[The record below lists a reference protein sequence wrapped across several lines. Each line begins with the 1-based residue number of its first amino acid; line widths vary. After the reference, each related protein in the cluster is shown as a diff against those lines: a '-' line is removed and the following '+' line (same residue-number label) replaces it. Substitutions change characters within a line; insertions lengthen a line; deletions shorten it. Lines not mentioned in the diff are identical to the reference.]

1 MTGAA
6 YASSSAN
13 APPSSTFP
21 ATIASFGFTHQ
32 PNTAGSHDSAT
43 LPASGG
49 LTAGRGCPV
58 GDVAADR
65 SPTLLPTSPE
75 QQDELQETMSTP
87 HPSHFQASS
96 TPMVRQ
102 VSVTILLQLCGFLV
116 WKLILDYFKK
126 MRKYTIHQQPGS
138 QSNLRNGMLLQS
150 NLLFMDSFSSREAS
164 NVKQ

>member
-1 MTGAA
+1 MGLPCQVDFFRNFVKPENCSSISFQTLPLNKKINPLTGAA

-13 APPSSTFP
+13 ALPSSTFP
-21 ATIASFGFTHQ
+21 ATIASFGFVHQ
-32 PNTAGSHDSAT
+32 PNTVGSHDSAT
-43 LPASGG
+43 LPASDG

-58 GDVAADR
+58 GDAAEDR

-102 VSVTILLQLCGFLV
+102 VSVTILLQFCGFLV
-116 WKLILDYFKK
+116 
-126 MRKYTIHQQPGS
+126 
-138 QSNLRNGMLLQS
+138 
-150 NLLFMDSFSSREAS
+150 
-164 NVKQ
+164 

>member
-21 ATIASFGFTHQ
+21 ATIASFGFIHQ
-32 PNTAGSHDSAT
+32 PNTVGSHDSAT
-43 LPASGG
+43 LPASDGP
-49 LTAGRGCPV
+49 TAGRGCPV
-58 GDVAADR
+58 GDAAADR

-102 VSVTILLQLCGFLV
+102 VSETILLCGFLV
-116 WKLILDYFKK
+116 WKMILYCFKAGLAQLLERLTAEREVAGSIPEPQANTQGLK
-126 MRKYTIHQQPGS
+126 MMEK
-138 QSNLRNGMLLQS
+138 
-150 NLLFMDSFSSREAS
+150 
-164 NVKQ
+164 

>member
-21 ATIASFGFTHQ
+21 ATIASFGFIHQ
-32 PNTAGSHDSAT
+32 PNTVGSHDSAS
-43 LPASGG
+43 LPASDG

-58 GDVAADR
+58 GDAAADR

-75 QQDELQETMSTP
+75 QQNELQETMSTP

-102 VSVTILLQLCGFLV
+102 VSETILLCGFLV
-116 WKLILDYFKK
+116 WKMILDCFKAGLAQSLE
-126 MRKYTIHQQPGS
+126 RLTAEREVTGS
-138 QSNLRNGMLLQS
+138 IPERGPTLRVL
-150 NLLFMDSFSSREAS
+150 
-164 NVKQ
+164 K

>member
-1 MTGAA
+1 M
-6 YASSSAN
+6 
-13 APPSSTFP
+13 
-21 ATIASFGFTHQ
+21 
-32 PNTAGSHDSAT
+32 GSHDSTT
-43 LPASGG
+43 LTTSDG

-87 HPSHFQASS
+87 HPSHFQVSS

-116 WKLILDYFKK
+116 WKLILDCFKK
-126 MRKYTIHQQPGS
+126 MRKYAIHQ
-138 QSNLRNGMLLQS
+138 
-150 NLLFMDSFSSREAS
+150 
-164 NVKQ
+164 

>member
-21 ATIASFGFTHQ
+21 ATITSFGFIHQ
-32 PNTAGSHDSAT
+32 PNTVGSHDSAT
-43 LPASGG
+43 LPACDG

-58 GDVAADR
+58 GDAAADR

-102 VSVTILLQLCGFLV
+102 VSETILLCGFLV
-116 WKLILDYFKK
+116 WKMILYCFKAGLAQLLERLTAEREVAGSIPEPRANTQGLK
-126 MRKYTIHQQPGS
+126 MMEK
-138 QSNLRNGMLLQS
+138 
-150 NLLFMDSFSSREAS
+150 
-164 NVKQ
+164 

>member
-21 ATIASFGFTHQ
+21 ATIASFGFIHQ
-32 PNTAGSHDSAT
+32 PNTVGSHDSAT
-43 LPASGG
+43 LPASDG

-58 GDVAADR
+58 GDAAADR

-102 VSVTILLQLCGFLV
+102 VSKTILLCGFLV
-116 WKLILDYFKK
+116 WKMILYCFKAGLAQLLEHLTAERKVAGSIPEPRANTQGLK
-126 MRKYTIHQQPGS
+126 MMEK
-138 QSNLRNGMLLQS
+138 
-150 NLLFMDSFSSREAS
+150 
-164 NVKQ
+164 